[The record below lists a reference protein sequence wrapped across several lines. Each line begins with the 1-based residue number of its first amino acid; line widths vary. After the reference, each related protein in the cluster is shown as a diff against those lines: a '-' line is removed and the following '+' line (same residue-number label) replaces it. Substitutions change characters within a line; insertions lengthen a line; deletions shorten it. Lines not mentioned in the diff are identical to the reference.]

1 MQFRVFVITKT
12 GDWSCVYLGSNFVD
26 IPTNVNKHCY
36 TDYGNEEIRA
46 LIKQLYTQEL
56 IITIMSVTLNLAG
69 LLGTPWTL
77 KMMGKKGNGI
87 CRNIFFWEFCCPCLW
102 RMLSSGMLNGANLS
116 KFRKKT
122 FAEFVY
128 TEEGGNHNPFPEI
141 FLSFYETTRRHIP
154 KITLLFFYSC
164 CFLILSGCVINGIT
178 FYRFHSSA
186 FWRYS

>member
-1 MQFRVFVITKT
+1 VQFRVFVITKT

-116 KFRKKT
+116 KFRKKN
-122 FAEFVY
+122 FCRIRVHWRRRQSQPVSRNFLKFLRDY
-128 TEEGGNHNPFPEI
+128 TSSHTKDNV
-141 FLSFYETTRRHIP
+141 TV
-154 KITLLFFYSC
+154 LLFLLFPNIIGVCDQWYY
-164 CFLILSGCVINGIT
+164 FL
-178 FYRFHSSA
+178 
-186 FWRYS
+186 